1 VSDQPQDNKKE
12 IPFDDGKD
20 APKST
25 AEKLLARRLEEEHKK
40 KIAIEDMQE
49 YSKAL
54 NIVAATPAG
63 ELVLKTFIRA
73 LGVFNAEPCKDAAA
87 LVAEKANR
95 DFYFTFVRQHLDKT
109 LRQNIEP

>member
-1 VSDQPQDNKKE
+1 MSEQPQDNNNE
-12 IPFDDGKD
+12 VPFDAGKEL
-20 APKST
+20 PKST
-25 AEKLLARRLEEEHKK
+25 AQKLLAARIEEDHKK

-49 YSKAL
+49 YTKAL
-54 NIVAATPAG
+54 NMVAATPAG

-95 DFYFTFVRQHLDKT
+95 DFYFTFVRKHLDKN